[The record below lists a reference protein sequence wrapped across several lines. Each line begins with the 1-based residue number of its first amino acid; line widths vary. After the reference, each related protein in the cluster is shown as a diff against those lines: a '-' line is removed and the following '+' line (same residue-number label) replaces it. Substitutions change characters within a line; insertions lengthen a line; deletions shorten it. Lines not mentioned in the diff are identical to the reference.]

1 MISNDNI
8 VFTERRPNPDYGP
21 VKYELNEIEV
31 LELYYAEPRLAA
43 LMEMDIIRLIDKHL
57 VVNLRDFI
65 TPKTHHLTARAKRNL
80 SSCCVGI
87 QYIDKKY
94 SHGSSVACTLDMLLQ
109 ATGFLENTEAV
120 DGEQSYEDQKREDSK
135 IDAEINRLNKMICEM
150 PGSFSG
156 SLKYLMEKKGY
167 TEEVLAEE
175 AWLSLSTIKQYRQKE
190 DKEKTLKTVTAISI
204 GLHLHP
210 WLTEELLRKAGIIP
224 KATKQDG
231 AYRYLY
237 TFLYKN
243 SIEDCNKYLKSQK
256 LQEFV
261 QRENKSRPKAKAR

>member
-21 VKYELNEIEV
+21 VKYELNEIGV
-31 LELYYAEPRLAA
+31 LELYYADPRLAA

-57 VVNLRDFI
+57 VVNLRGFI
-65 TPKTHHLTARAKRNL
+65 TPKTHHLTARVKRNL

-120 DGEQSYEDQKREDSK
+120 DGEQSYEDQKREASK

-156 SLKYLMEKKGY
+156 SLKYLINMH
-167 TEEVLAEE
+167 EED
-175 AWLSLSTIKQYRQKE
+175 S
-190 DKEKTLKTVTAISI
+190 
-204 GLHLHP
+204 
-210 WLTEELLRKAGIIP
+210 
-224 KATKQDG
+224 
-231 AYRYLY
+231 
-237 TFLYKN
+237 
-243 SIEDCNKYLKSQK
+243 
-256 LQEFV
+256 
-261 QRENKSRPKAKAR
+261 

>member
-8 VFTERRPNPDYGP
+8 VFTERRPNSEYGP

-43 LMEMDIIRLIDKHL
+43 LMEMEIIRLIDKHL
-57 VVNLRDFI
+57 VVNLKDFI
-65 TPKTHHLTARAKRNL
+65 TPKTRHLTARAKRNL

-87 QYIDKKY
+87 QYVDGN
-94 SHGSSVACTLDMLLQ
+94 SGQDRPVACTLDLLLQ
-109 ATGFLENTEAV
+109 ATGFLEGSEAV
-120 DGEQSYEDQKREDSK
+120 DGEQSYEDQKREASK

-175 AWLSLSTIKQYRQKE
+175 SWLSLSTIKQYRQKE
-190 DKEKTLKTVTAISI
+190 DKEKLASYTKVLYDQALLIEGLSI
-204 GLHLHP
+204 DDP
-210 WLTEELLRKAGIIP
+210 VSFCTEICKMM
-224 KATKQDG
+224 K
-231 AYRYLY
+231 
-237 TFLYKN
+237 
-243 SIEDCNKYLKSQK
+243 
-256 LQEFV
+256 
-261 QRENKSRPKAKAR
+261 